1 MKQTR
6 HRPVTIKE
14 VASKANVSIATVS
27 RVLNGHAAVTE
38 ETKNNVLRVMNE
50 LSYNRN
56 EVARSLKMRF
66 TNTIGIIAPKLSN
79 VYFMEVI
86 ETMDALLTSL
96 GYTMIISCSN
106 DSVEEEQRRIRVLL
120 DRNVDALVVI
130 PAGFQGHHFT
140 DKVISRVPIVMV
152 DRYIEGVKADVVLV
166 DNRSGVREMVK
177 ALYKEGF
184 RRIGY
189 VGGDLDILTANER
202 YAGYLQTL
210 KELGLDHEDEFTYI
224 EGRMAIKD
232 GNIAMERFLSQDDHP
247 KAYLVAND
255 LLHLGV
261 TSYMIE
267 HIPESRM
274 GEYVIA
280 SFDYLSYSPLLS
292 FCHYAMRQPQ
302 EVIGR
307 EVVRIL
313 MKRLKS
319 KEVSA
324 YEKVII
330 EPELKVLRHH
340 HHLN

>member
-1 MKQTR
+1 MKHTP

-14 VASKANVSIATVS
+14 VAKQANVSIATVS
-27 RVLNGHAAVTE
+27 RVLNSNGAVTE
-38 ETKNNVLRVMNE
+38 ETRNSVIRVMND
-50 LSYNRN
+50 LGYNRN
-56 EVARSLKMRF
+56 EVARSLKMRY
-66 TNTIGIIAPKLSN
+66 TKTIGIIAPKLSN
-79 VYFMEVI
+79 VYFMEVV
-86 ETMDALLTSL
+86 ETMDSLLTPL

-106 DSVEEEQRRIRVLL
+106 DSVEEEQHRIQVLL

-140 DKVISRVPIVMV
+140 DRVVSRVPIVMV
-152 DRYIEGVKADVVLV
+152 DRYIEGVKADAVLV

-177 ALYKEGF
+177 ALYDEGF

-210 KELGLDHEDEFTYI
+210 QELGLEAEPEFTYL
-224 EGRMAIKD
+224 EGKMAIKD
-232 GNIAMERFLSQDDHP
+232 GRIAMERFFMKPDPP
-247 KAYLVAND
+247 KAFLVAND

-261 TSYMIE
+261 TSHLIE
-267 HIPESRM
+267 HLPEDQM
-274 GEYVIA
+274 GEYVLA

-302 EVIGR
+302 ELIGT
-307 EVVRIL
+307 EVVRL
-313 MKRLKS
+313 LLKRMRS
-319 KEVSA
+319 KERGN

-330 EPELKVLRHH
+330 EPELKVLKNHPH
-340 HHLN
+340 